1 MDVAPGSQGKI
12 VDFEGKIVEIV
23 VFARVHAIWTSMIK
37 SLSFWRLRGGSGEAP
52 GGSGEAPGWL
62 WEAPGSSG
70 RAQEAPG
77 RLQEAPG
84 RLQEAPGALLEAP
97 GEARGGCDEFRSANN
112 CAALAAGEG

>member
-37 SLSFWRLRGGSGEAP
+37 SLSFWRLRGGSGRLR
-52 GGSGEAPGWL
+52 GGSG
-62 WEAPGSSG
+62 EAPGSSG

-84 RLQEAPGALLEAP
+84 SLQEAPGRLQ
-97 GEARGGCDEFRSANN
+97 GSRKARGGSREVLGGSRRLPEV
-112 CAALAAGEG
+112 ALAE